1 MLHFIPAWY
10 QQDTWCENEQKWY
23 VRRMHTEFDDTVKQV
38 QLFHR
43 SSVYPY
49 QILLLG
55 FSPNFRHFL
64 HRQGVFHA
72 PYWSCFD
79 AIQEITRK
87 KAQVFSY
94 HNLNWPANV
103 EFIYTP
109 VAALALIEG
118 ERYAQ
123 IEFGEDGNPIQIDI
137 YKDGRIDRRNL
148 YDDRGF
154 VSGTIVYVQG
164 EAHYQDY
171 LMDNGIWKMRHF
183 QQDGHVEINPK
194 YPQYL
199 LAYSGRECRVPFT
212 RMRYDSL
219 EQVIQEVLT
228 AYVRM
233 MDERDLFCVAMH
245 KRHAALL
252 QRTLSETAKEKRVI
266 LSFFEDRFRQESCSE
281 AAGLLRKAG
290 CIITDSRENSR
301 NVRAMTGREP
311 ESIISI
317 PPYDT
322 RVDSGVSQRLTVQ
335 NILVPVDGMEEEMM
349 KHLLLLLG
357 KYLTEND
364 SARVH
369 LLTRQADYGR
379 ESILMAQVQ
388 GWLEE
393 AGFPEGWAVEEP
405 SFVAENAVDDPETEA
420 QRFFVRVCV
429 DELSVTKC
437 MREQRIL
444 VDLREVPEL
453 YLQIT
458 AVSLGMPQVV
468 RTQTQF
474 VVQGRNGVVLK
485 KSGQLIKVLEHYLG
499 SLLHWNDA
507 AVYSYR
513 LSRKYTVEALT
524 EKWKEV
530 IEFIG

>member
-10 QQDTWCENEQKWY
+10 QQDSWCENEQKWY
-23 VRRMHTEFDDTVKQV
+23 VRRMHTEFDDTVKQI

-43 SSVYPY
+43 SGVYPY

-64 HRQGVFHA
+64 HRQGVYRA

-79 AIQEITRK
+79 AIQEIRK
-87 KAQVFSY
+87 KKTQVFSY
-94 HNLNWPANV
+94 HNLNWPPGV

-109 VAALALIEG
+109 FAAVALLEG

-137 YKDGRIDRRNL
+137 YKDGRLDRRNL

-154 VSGTIVYVQG
+154 VSGTIVYAQG
-164 EAHYQDY
+164 AMLYQDY

-183 QQDGHVEINPK
+183 QQDGHVEINTR

-199 LAYSGRECRVPFT
+199 LIYQGKERTVSFA

-219 EQVIQEVLT
+219 EQVIQEVFT
-228 AYVRM
+228 AYMRM
-233 MDERDLFCVAMH
+233 TDDKDLFCVAMH
-245 KRHAALL
+245 KRHMALVQRALL
-252 QRTLSETAKEKRVI
+252 ETAREKRAI
-266 LSFFEDRFRQESCSE
+266 LSFFEDRYRQEEYSE
-281 AAGLLRKAG
+281 AVGLLGRAG
-290 CIITDSRENSR
+290 YIITDSRENSAK
-301 NVRAMTGREP
+301 VRDMIGRE
-311 ESIISI
+311 SGNIMDI

-322 RVDSGVSQRLTVQ
+322 RVDSGISRRLAVQ
-335 NILVPVDGMEEEMM
+335 NILIPVDGLEDEA
-349 KHLLLLLG
+349 LRCLTLILCR
-357 KYLTEND
+357 YLAKND
-364 SARVH
+364 NVRVH
-369 LLTRQADYGR
+369 LLTRQAEYGR
-379 ESILMAQVQ
+379 ESVLMTQVRR
-388 GWLEE
+388 WLEE
-393 AGFPEGWAVEEP
+393 AELPEEWAVEEAT
-405 SFVAENAVDDPETEA
+405 FVAENDLDGPAEEA

-444 VDLREVPEL
+444 VDLRKVPEL

-468 RTQTQF
+468 HTGTQF
-474 VVQGRNGVVLK
+474 VIHGRNGIVLK
-485 KSGQLIKVLEHYLG
+485 KMEQLPKVLDYYLG

-530 IEFIG
+530 IELIG